1 MSIHP
6 PPEPGEVVSRG
17 VAAEPTH
24 KSYVADS
31 ASMPELTWS
40 AVILGAL
47 LGIIFGASSL
57 YLVLRVGM
65 TVSASIPVAVLSIT
79 LFRMFSKVTG
89 TRSATILENNIVQT
103 TGSAGESIA
112 FGVGVTMPALMILGY
127 DMKAVQ
133 VMLVAALGGLLGIL
147 MMIPLRRAF
156 IVKQHETLKYPEGT
170 ACAKV
175 LIVGEQGGSSAATV
189 FTGFGMAFVYQVL
202 MEALKLWNQ
211 YPAQKFRDFK
221 GAVLSCE
228 VSPIL
233 LGVGY
238 IIGPR
243 IASVTFAGGVL
254 AYLVLMPTIVMFG
267 EGATE
272 PIFPS
277 TKVIGQIEPE
287 KLVGEIR
294 NSYILYIGAGAV
306 AAGGVISLLQALPLI
321 LGSLK
326 SGLGDI
332 AKSGGANRTTQRTE
346 RDLPIWMVGVG
357 STALVAVIAVSGLFP
372 SDLDVMGRLVG
383 ALMIAV
389 FGFLFVTVSSR
400 LTGEIGSSSNP
411 ISGMTVATL
420 LFTCLIFW
428 LMGWIGTEY
437 RVAALSI
444 AGIVCV
450 AASNGGTTSQ
460 DLKTGYLVGATPK
473 SQQLAILVGALT
485 SAVVIGSVLLVLNQ
499 TGTVVSGKPEN
510 LPTISAPDV
519 SKLTASELGPDG
531 KEYKVWWVVEPVPGA
546 EAGKYLVD
554 AAGKPVYLID
564 PAINGRLKETDA
576 GVGVQRYDA
585 PKARLMAL
593 IINGIMQRKL
603 PWALVILGVLI
614 AVLMQMSLV
623 PSLAFAVGV
632 YLPLSTSMPIFLGGV
647 VRLAVDKIKKTRPED
662 SDSSP
667 AVLLSSGYIAGGS
680 IAEIL
685 IAMLALAP
693 KLSSWLDFADEKT
706 GTLSKAWTESPWP
719 SLGAFG
725 FMILVLIL
733 CGLGVFFKGAGIGA
747 KAGVTGREED
757 L

>member
-1 MSIHP
+1 MSIQS
-6 PPEPGEVVSRG
+6 PPEAGPSRSS
-17 VAAEPTH
+17 APAHQP
-24 KSYVADS
+24 YVADS
-31 ASMPELTWS
+31 STMPELTWS
-40 AVILGAL
+40 AVILGAV

-79 LFRMFSKVTG
+79 LFRAFSKYTG

-127 DMKAVQ
+127 DMQAVQ

-156 IVKQHETLKYPEGT
+156 IVKQHGSLAYPEGT

-175 LIVGEQGGSSAATV
+175 LIVGEQGGSSARTV
-189 FTGFGMAFVYQVL
+189 FTGFGMAFAYQVL
-202 MEALKLWNQ
+202 MEGLKLWEQ
-211 YPAQKFRDFK
+211 YPAKKFRDFK
-221 GAVLSCE
+221 AAVLSCE

-243 IASVTFAGGVL
+243 IAAVTVSGGIL
-254 AYLVLMPTIVMFG
+254 AYLVMTPTISMFG
-267 EGATE
+267 SGSTTALFPGTK
-272 PIFPS
+272 PIAEMS
-277 TKVIGQIEPE
+277 AKD
-287 KLVGEIR
+287 IR
-294 NSYILYIGAGAV
+294 DAYILYIGAGAV
-306 AAGGVISLLQALPLI
+306 AAGGVISLLQALPMI
-321 LGSLK
+321 LASLR

-332 AKSGGANRTTQRTE
+332 ARSGGDGVATDRTE

-357 STALVAVIAVSGLFP
+357 SAGLVAAISMSGLFP
-372 SDLDVMGRLVG
+372 GEVDLTGRLVG
-383 ALMIAV
+383 AVMIAL

-420 LFTCLIFW
+420 LLTCLIFV
-428 LMGWIGTEY
+428 LMGWIGPAY
-437 RVAALSI
+437 RVAAVSI

-460 DLKTGYLVGATPK
+460 DLKTGYLLGATPR
-473 SQQLAILVGALT
+473 SQQIAILVGALS
-485 SAVVIGSVLLVLNQ
+485 SAIFIGSILLLLNWAS
-499 TGTVVSGKPEN
+499 TVVTSKPEY
-510 LPTISAPDV
+510 LPTVKAEDP
-519 SKLTASELGPDG
+519 SKLTRTETGPDG
-531 KEYKVWWVVEPVPGA
+531 KPYKVWWVVDPIPGA

-554 AAGKPVYLID
+554 DTGKPAYLVD
-564 PAINGRLKETDA
+564 PAINGRVPTRDDGSTVTK
-576 GVGVQRYDA
+576 YDA

-593 IINGIMQRKL
+593 IIDGIMRGKL
-603 PWALVILGVLI
+603 PWGLVILGALI
-614 AVLMQMSLV
+614 AGLMHLSFV
-623 PSLAFAVGV
+623 PALAFAVGV
-632 YLPLSTSMPIFLGGV
+632 YLPLSTSMPIFVGGL
-647 VRLAVDKIKKTRPED
+647 VRAAVDRIKKTRPED

-667 AVLLSSGYIAGGS
+667 AVLLSSGYIAGGA
-680 IAEIL
+680 IAGIL

-693 KLSSWLDFADEKT
+693 GLATTLDQSRKGGLAA
-706 GTLSKAWTESPWP
+706 GWIESPYP
-719 SLGAFG
+719 SLAAFG
-725 FMILVLIL
+725 VMILVLLL
-733 CGLGVFFKGAGIGA
+733 CGLGVLFKGAGL
-747 KAGVTGREED
+747 AGLATEVKGREED

>member
-6 PPEPGEVVSRG
+6 PPEPGEIVSRSDSAG
-17 VAAEPTH
+17 PPH
-24 KSYVADS
+24 RPYVADG
-31 ASMPELTWS
+31 AAMPELTPS
-40 AVILGAL
+40 AVVLGAI

-79 LFRMFSKVTG
+79 LFRFFSKATG

-156 IVKQHETLKYPEGT
+156 IVKQHGSLAYPEGT

-175 LIVGEQGGSSAATV
+175 LIVGEQGGSSARTV

-202 MEALKLWNQ
+202 MEAFKLWDQ
-211 YPAQKFRDFK
+211 YPAKKFEKFK
-221 GAVLSCE
+221 AAVLACE

-254 AYLVLMPTIVMFG
+254 AYLVLTPTLSLFG
-267 EGATE
+267 SGGTA
-272 PIFPS
+272 PIFPG
-277 TKVIGQIEPE
+277 TKP
-287 KLVGEIR
+287 VGEMSAKDIR
-294 NSYILYIGAGAV
+294 DAYILYIGAGAV

-321 LGSLK
+321 LGSIR
-326 SGLGDI
+326 SGLGDL
-332 AKSGGANRTTQRTE
+332 ARSGRDGPTTARRTD
-346 RDLPIWMVGVG
+346 RDLPLWVVGVG
-357 STALVAVIAVSGLFP
+357 STALVAVIAASGLFP
-372 SDLDVMGRLVG
+372 AEVDTTGRIVG
-383 ALMIAV
+383 ALMIAL

-420 LFTCLIFW
+420 LLTCLVFV
-428 LMGWIGTEY
+428 LMGWVGTEY

-460 DLKTGYLVGATPK
+460 DLKTGYLIGATPR
-473 SQQLAILVGALT
+473 SQQWAILVGALT
-485 SAVVIGSVLLVLNQ
+485 SAVVIGFTLLLLNQ
-499 TGTVVSGKPEN
+499 ASTVVTSKAEF
-510 LPTISAPDV
+510 LPKATADA
-519 SKLTASELGPDG
+519 SKLTKTETGPDG
-531 KEYKVWWVVEPVPGA
+531 KEYKVWWVVDPIPGA

-554 AAGKPVYLID
+554 DSGKARYLID
-564 PAINGRLKETDA
+564 PAINGRVTKTDDGA
-576 GVGVQRYDA
+576 EVRKYDA

-593 IINGIMQRKL
+593 IIDGIMRGKL
-603 PWALVILGVLI
+603 PWALVILGALI
-614 AVLMQMSLV
+614 AGLMHLSFV
-623 PSLAFAVGV
+623 PALAFAVGV
-632 YLPLSTSMPIFLGGV
+632 YLPLSTSMPIFVGGM
-647 VRLAVDKIKKTRPED
+647 VRVAVDRIKKNRAED

-667 AVLLSSGYIAGGS
+667 AVLLSSGYIAGGA
-680 IAEIL
+680 IAGIL
-685 IAMLALAP
+685 IALLALAP
-693 KLSSWLDFADEKT
+693 ARVTNTLDLSHQLPASWN
-706 GTLSKAWTESPWP
+706 GSPWP
-719 SLGAFG
+719 ALGAFG
-725 FMILVLIL
+725 LMVVVLLL
-733 CGLGVFFKGAGIGA
+733 CGLGVFFKGDDPAA
-747 KAGVTGREED
+747 VSEGVKGREED

>member
-1 MSIHP
+1 MSVHP
-6 PPEPGEVVSRG
+6 PPEPG
-17 VAAEPTH
+17 VAGTLDGAIRPSH
-24 KSYVADS
+24 RPYVADS
-31 ASMPELTWS
+31 AAMPELTWS
-40 AVILGAL
+40 AVALGAILG
-47 LGIIFGASSL
+47 IVFGASSL

-79 LFRMFSKVTG
+79 LFRFFAKVTG
-89 TRSATILENNIVQT
+89 ARPATILENNIVQT

-156 IVKQHETLKYPEGT
+156 IVKQHGSLAYPEGT

-175 LIVGEQGGSSAATV
+175 LIVGEQGGSSARTV
-189 FTGFGMAFVYQVL
+189 FTGFGLAFAYQVL
-202 MEALKLWNQ
+202 MEALKLWQQ

-221 GAVLSCE
+221 AAVLTCE

-254 AYLVLMPTIVMFG
+254 AYLVLTPTISMFG
-267 EGATE
+267 SGSLA
-272 PIFPS
+272 PIFPG
-277 TKVIGQIEPE
+277 TKPIGAMSA
-287 KLVGEIR
+287 KDIR
-294 NSYILYIGAGAV
+294 DAYILYIGAGAV

-321 LGSLK
+321 LASIR
-326 SGLGDI
+326 SGLGDL
-332 AKSGGANRTTQRTE
+332 ARSGDGEVRTASRTE
-346 RDLPIWMVGVG
+346 RDLPLWLVGVG
-357 STALVAVIAVSGLFP
+357 STGLVAAIATTGLFP
-372 SDLDVMGRLVG
+372 AEVGLAGRIAG

-420 LFTCLIFW
+420 LLTCLVFV
-428 LMGWIGTEY
+428 LMGWQGTEY

-460 DLKTGYLVGATPK
+460 DLKTGYLVGATPR

-485 SAVVIGSVLLVLNQ
+485 SAVVIGSTLLLLNQ
-499 TGTVVSGKPEN
+499 ASTVVTSKAEY
-510 LPTISAPDV
+510 LPTAAVD
-519 SKLTASELGPDG
+519 ASTLKATEAGPDG
-531 KEYKVWWVVEPVPGA
+531 QSYKVWWVVDPIPGA
-546 EAGKYLVD
+546 EPGKYLVD
-554 AAGKPVYLID
+554 DSGRARYLID
-564 PAINGRLKETDA
+564 PAINGRVDHSDDGAEVRK
-576 GVGVQRYDA
+576 YDA

-593 IINGIMQRKL
+593 IIDGIMRGKL
-603 PWALVILGVLI
+603 PWGLVILGVLI
-614 AVLMQMSLV
+614 AGLMHLSFV
-623 PSLAFAVGV
+623 PALAFAVGV
-632 YLPLSTSMPIFLGGV
+632 YLPLSTSMPIFAGGL
-647 VRLAVDKIKKTRPED
+647 VRVAVDRIRRTRAED

-667 AVLLSSGYIAGGS
+667 AVLLSSGYIAGGA
-680 IAEIL
+680 IAGIL

-693 KLSSWLDFADEKT
+693 ARVTNALDLSRRFPASWND
-706 GTLSKAWTESPWP
+706 SPWP
-719 SLGAFG
+719 ALGAFG
-725 FMILVLIL
+725 FMVVVLLL
-733 CGLGVFFKGAGIGA
+733 CGLGVFFKGDDPAA
-747 KAGVTGREED
+747 VSEGVKGREED